1 MRHDGTDPGGV
12 VEPGGGVEPPTD
24 DGLTDARAL
33 FRSPDGSEPET
44 VARGDT
50 VSRDTLAGAAALGL
64 GSAVLATLGA
74 VVVVAVAVGLP
85 ILAIALSAAAASLLL

>member
-1 MRHDGTDPGGV
+1 MGDPDGTISGGV
-12 VEPGGGVEPPTD
+12 MEPPTD

-44 VARGDT
+44 VTRADT
-50 VSRDTLAGAAALGL
+50 ASRDTLAGAAALGL

-74 VVVVAVAVGLP
+74 VAVVAVAVGLP
-85 ILAIALSAAAASLLL
+85 ILAIALSAAAASVLL